1 MKKSI
6 YKWHRILSLIIAIPV
21 LLWAASGFMHPI
33 MTNIRPSIRQQV
45 LQPVALDHTK
55 IKQPFSEALMQ
66 NGIVKFHDVRIVH
79 FDTLWFYQVQLDVKS
94 IPVYLSCND
103 GKQLKNGD
111 ELYARHLAKQFL
123 EGQSPTDVKLDEQ
136 YFVPV
141 SQHDC
146 CDAAARMVLA
156 DTVGA
161 DVNSVQ
167 RVKAFNDEYG
177 EVNKILPVYKVAF
190 ERNDKIRVYVET
202 IQDRFVYA
210 VDDKRARFDAIFGM
224 FHSWEWGNGLGSS
237 KQYLIIL
244 LMLIALFTS
253 GMGLYLFFT
262 TKSVKPRGNSR
273 LMWRYRH
280 RWVSV
285 CASLFT
291 IMFAFSGAYHAW
303 SKTFPDDRYSF
314 YDDQIILVSNLKMD
328 PLSMARDSNMSL
340 SNISVIA
347 MHDTLFWRLYPYV
360 KNAIQNSSKQKPW
373 DKGRTV
379 EISSPRYI
387 QDENGETLLNGEKRY
402 AAYLAQHFQGNEN
415 GSFSTILPVTKFDGE
430 YAFVNKRLPVWK
442 VVADGQQSE
451 RFYIETST
459 GTLAARVDD
468 NDLPEGYSFSFLH
481 KHHFMDFTGKVGRDL
496 STMFWAA
503 MQIVMV
509 VVGIFFW
516 INKTR
521 AR

>member
-1 MKKSI
+1 MKQLI

-21 LLWAASGFMHPI
+21 LFWAASGFMHPI

-45 LQPVALDHTK
+45 LQPVAVDQSK
-55 IKQPFSEALMQ
+55 IKRSFFEVLKQ
-66 NGIVKFHDVRIVH
+66 NEVVKFHDVRIVH

-111 ELYARHLAKQFL
+111 ALYARHLAKQFL
-123 EGQSPTDVKLDEQ
+123 EGQSPAESVLAEQ
-136 YFVPV
+136 NIAAVT
-141 SQHDC
+141 QHDC
-146 CDAAARMVLA
+146 CDAAARLVLT
-156 DTVGA
+156 DTVGS
-161 DVNSVQ
+161 DVKSVH
-167 RVKAFNDEYG
+167 RIKAFDDEYG

-190 ERNDKIRVYVET
+190 DRKDKIRVYVET

-210 VDDKRARFDAIFGM
+210 VDDQRARFDTIFGI

-244 LMLIALFTS
+244 LTTIALFTS
-253 GMGLYLFFT
+253 VIGLYLFFT
-262 TKSVKPRGNSR
+262 TKSVKPNGNKR

-285 CASLFT
+285 VASLFT
-291 IMFAFSGAYHAW
+291 IMFAFSGGYHAW
-303 SKTFPDDRYSF
+303 SKTFPDDRYNF
-314 YDDQIILVSNLKMD
+314 YDDQIILASSMKLD
-328 PLSMARDSNMSL
+328 PLSIARDSNISL
-340 SNISVIA
+340 SNIALVA
-347 MHDTLFWRLYPYV
+347 MHDTLFWRLYPYTQYT
-360 KNAIQNSSKQKPW
+360 KKKSGEQRPW

-379 EISSPRYI
+379 EVPSPLYI
-387 QDENGETLLNGEKRY
+387 QDQSGEVLLNGEKRY
-402 AAYLAQHFQGNEN
+402 AAYLAQHFQGDEN
-415 GSFSTILPVTKFDGE
+415 GTFSSIVPVTKFEGE
-430 YAFVNKRLPVWK
+430 YGFVNKRLPVWK
-442 VVADGQQSE
+442 LISEGNQQE

-459 GTLAARVDD
+459 GTLAARVDND
-468 NDLPEGYSFSFLH
+468 DLPEGYSFSFLH

-503 MQIVMV
+503 MQIAMV

-521 AR
+521 RR

>member
-1 MKKSI
+1 MKQQI

-33 MTNIRPSIRQQV
+33 MTTMRPSIRQQV
-45 LQPVALDHTK
+45 LQPVVVDQEK
-55 IKQPFSEALMQ
+55 INRSFSEVLMQ
-66 NGIVKFHDVRIVH
+66 NRIVKFHDVRLVH

-94 IPVYLSCND
+94 IPVYLSCSD

-111 ELYARHLAKQFL
+111 ALYASHLAKQFL
-123 EGQSPTDVKLDEQ
+123 EGQYPAQNALTEQ
-136 YFVPV
+136 NIATTTA
-141 SQHDC
+141 HDC
-146 CDAAARMVLA
+146 CDAAARMVLT

-161 DVNSVQ
+161 DVKSVL
-167 RVKAFNDEYG
+167 RVKAFDDEYG

-244 LMLIALFTS
+244 LMVVALLTS

-262 TKSVKPRGNSR
+262 TKSVKPKGNSR

-303 SKTFPDDRYSF
+303 SKTFSDERYNF
-314 YDDQIILVSNLKMD
+314 YDDQIILANNMKMD
-328 PLSMARDSNMSL
+328 PLTIARDSNMSL

-347 MHDTLFWRLYPYV
+347 MHDTLFWRFYPYV
-360 KNAIQNSSKQKPW
+360 KNVNQNSSQQKPW
-373 DKGRTV
+373 DKGRTM
-379 EISSPRYI
+379 EIPSPRYI
-387 QDENGETLLNGEKRY
+387 QDENGEALLNGEKRY

-415 GSFSTILPVTKFDGE
+415 GSFSTILPVTKFEGE
-430 YAFVNKRLPVWK
+430 YGFVNKRLPVWK
-442 VVADGQQSE
+442 VVADGEQNE

-468 NDLPEGYSFSFLH
+468 KDLPEGYSFSFLH

-503 MQIVMV
+503 MQIAMV

-521 AR
+521 SR